1 MKIPGTPLET
11 LARTGAPE
19 EVGRWLR
26 RGDDQNRL
34 QQSPMVI
41 FGTKCL
47 KNAVDQTNQGV
58 CSTRHSPVHDILVN
72 EGIQLKGR
80 PLECMLRPTYPCE
93 ATVHPLL
100 AFVYTRQ

>member
-1 MKIPGTPLET
+1 
-11 LARTGAPE
+11 
-19 EVGRWLR
+19 
-26 RGDDQNRL
+26 
-34 QQSPMVI
+34 MVI

-47 KNAVDQTNQGV
+47 KNAVDRTNHGAR
-58 CSTRHSPVHDILVN
+58 STILSPVHDILVN

-80 PLECMLRPTYPCE
+80 LLECVLRTTYPCE